1 MKAAK
6 CTSCGANIEIDETKD
21 AGICQYCN
29 SPYSTEKAIKNYNNS
44 TTNNAQV
51 INNYYG
57 NEPNNQ
63 TLKVPRTERP
73 KLNIGLAILGCI
85 FYVFPGLIYIA
96 YIKQK
101 QKEWDD
107 KYTY

>member
-6 CTSCGANIEIDETKD
+6 CTSCGANIEIDESKEISVCPFCKTS
-21 AGICQYCN
+21 II
-29 SPYSTEKAIKNYNNS
+29 TEKAIQGN
-44 TTNNAQV
+44 TTNNNANV

-57 NEPNNQ
+57 GGSTQN
-63 TLKVPRTERP
+63 TTIKVPRTERP
-73 KLNIGLAILGCI
+73 KLNVGLAILGFF
-85 FYVFPGLIYIA
+85 FYIFPGVLYVA
-96 YIKQK
+96 HIKKK